1 MKWVLY
7 LTSIMSC
14 YRIVNYAHSN
24 SAVAHKII
32 VLIYPSVLIF
42 LLAIVTLCFSS
53 TYILGKILGQML
65 VQMYLKKFA
74 SPMKP
79 LDPGPYAKA
88 HPMAQYDKAPIK
100 PSSMFLIRMF
110 TVFLDLKMMI
120 IIKSKLIL

>member
-1 MKWVLY
+1 MSLDIFIGHRNLVF
-7 LTSIMSC
+7 LT
-14 YRIVNYAHSN
+14 
-24 SAVAHKII
+24 
-32 VLIYPSVLIF
+32 
-42 LLAIVTLCFSS
+42 FSS

-120 IIKSKLIL
+120 IIKSKLRNFMNRIIPIGII